1 MSTSSELLYHPA
13 RAFYTLVTIHGK
25 LHLVIRRGRKW
36 EIDDAYHSINELLD
50 YGLVNDEAVL
60 MWIAK
65 NPAPD

>member
-25 LHLVIRRGRKW
+25 LQLAIRRGRKW
-36 EIDDAYHSINELLD
+36 ELDDTCRSINELLD

-65 NPAPD
+65 NPNPH